1 MATAKQA
8 LENESPPPP
17 PHCWI
22 YPECTLVTRSCCLLL
37 RLKLLRHGHPLHLGS
52 HGGRGQPGSR
62 EAVGKDVDQRGL
74 LGLLDALLMVMEGRD
89 HEASRSRAFIGGD
102 AMVSNLIPGTCE
114 VSGIMA
120 SCEASG
126 IMAGYEVSGIMAGC
140 EVWLTTRYQVHA
152 LFPLLLSP
160 RLDPCSLL
168 LLFSLP
174 LGSILVP
181 YYCRNRCHS
190 LYRKHGSRRG
200 GSDTKDLG
208 GRGHWCSGLLRQCS
222 AHEVSR
228 ARLRRI
234 WLRKA
239 TRNHVD
245 NR

>member
-8 LENESPPPP
+8 PENESPPPP

-114 VSGIMA
+114 VSSIMA

-140 EVWLTTRYQVHA
+140 ESA
-152 LFPLLLSP
+152 LPM
-160 RLDPCSLL
+160 
-168 LLFSLP
+168 
-174 LGSILVP
+174 
-181 YYCRNRCHS
+181 
-190 LYRKHGSRRG
+190 
-200 GSDTKDLG
+200 
-208 GRGHWCSGLLRQCS
+208 
-222 AHEVSR
+222 
-228 ARLRRI
+228 
-234 WLRKA
+234 
-239 TRNHVD
+239 
-245 NR
+245 